1 MPLEHQN
8 LHLLDRDTTSG
19 GKGKPILVEHFKNK
33 KLLEVHLLKSGT
45 GAVIRVIKNYIQ
57 HFPAHHHF

>member
-8 LHLLDRDTTSG
+8 LHLSDRDTTSG
-19 GKGKPILVEHFKNK
+19 GKGKPILVEHFKNNE
-33 KLLEVHLLKSGT
+33 LLDVHLLNSRT
-45 GAVIRVIKNYIQ
+45 GAVIKNYIQ